1 MMRTKVLDTKKKAKP
16 ETTQPEEE
24 YTLDNSVVIDK
35 YKSAAN
41 VANLAL
47 AAVIEQVKE
56 NASIYELCKVGD
68 NKVDE
73 LCKKTYAK
81 SKISRGLSY
90 PTSVSVNS
98 IACHFSPVESDA
110 ESAKPLQKGDIVKI
124 QIGAHFDGL
133 AAVVGHTV
141 VVGASEAE
149 PVTGENADLLAAAH
163 YAAEG
168 ILRMIKPG
176 KKSTDISD
184 VATKITQTF
193 GCLPLEGSLCHNQ
206 IRNKIDGEKHI
217 VLNPGEDQ
225 KFKVKVNEIEV
236 GEVYLI
242 DILVAGGQA
251 KPRTTKHRTTV
262 FAKSGTTYQLKMQVA
277 RSLYSEVSSKFAT
290 FPFSI
295 RCCEDERKARMG
307 VIECAKS
314 RVLESFDVIEEKD
327 GNNVAQVCFT
337 VLVTPKGV
345 IRITQGP
352 AFNPKVVITDKKVDS
367 EITAL
372 LNTSAKSLK

>member
-16 ETTQPEEE
+16 ETAQPEEE

-81 SKISRGLSY
+81 AKISRGLSY

-141 VVGASEAE
+141 VVGASE
-149 PVTGENADLLAAAH
+149 
-163 YAAEG
+163 
-168 ILRMIKPG
+168 
-176 KKSTDISD
+176 STDISD
-184 VATKITQTF
+184 VASKITQTF

-242 DILVAGGQA
+242 DVLVAGGQA

-262 FAKSGTTYQLKMQVA
+262 FAKSGTSYQLKMQVA

-345 IRITQGP
+345 TRITQGP
-352 AFNPKVVITDKKVDS
+352 AFNPKVVITDKKVNS
-367 EITAL
+367 EIAAL